1 MNGVLQLRVECQEG
15 VELLAVAGEL
25 EIATSPEFRRAVSGL
40 LGAGVRGLVVDLRD
54 CTFVDSTG
62 IGALIWAELRARAA
76 GGEVAYVG
84 RPGPVVRAIAM
95 AGLGEE
101 LHLRESL
108 REAAA
113 EMSDYRSVPVAASF
127 GRSAEA

>member
-1 MNGVLQLRVECQEG
+1 MDGTLQLRIECQEG
-15 VELLAVAGEL
+15 VEVLSVDGEL
-25 EIATSPEFRRAVSGL
+25 EIASAQEFRRAISGR
-40 LGAGVRGLVVDLRD
+40 LGAGTRGLIVDLRD

-62 IGALIWAELRARAA
+62 LGALIWAELRARAA

-84 RPGPVVRAIAM
+84 RPGPVMRAIEM

-108 REAAA
+108 REALS
-113 EMSDYRSVPVAASF
+113 EISPYRSVPVAASS
-127 GRSAEA
+127 GPSTAP